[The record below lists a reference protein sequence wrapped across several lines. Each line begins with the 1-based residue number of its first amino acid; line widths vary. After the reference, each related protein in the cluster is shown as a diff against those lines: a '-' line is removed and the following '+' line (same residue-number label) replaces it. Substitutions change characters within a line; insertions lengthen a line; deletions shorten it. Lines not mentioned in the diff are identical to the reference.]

1 MGKSTTS
8 SNNLGIMI
16 KHDYREDFNILKT
29 KLKNNENF
37 AFLRFSDG
45 EGFILYDQYLQLSDQ
60 GYNLNGARGYAYY
73 GKEEYKL
80 FDPEKHSF
88 YRQKLIESLEYV
100 APNYY
105 KGIPMRKSCEA
116 FSGFFDEIV
125 ENAGGDS
132 EYLTFANLWNNA
144 NYSKFIEEIVPI
156 FSDKKI
162 VMVLN
167 ECANITKLPFEVVKD
182 FRVGSNCFI
191 NNYDI
196 IEEIKSY
203 INDNDIK
210 DHVFLVSAAS
220 LSNLIIHQLYEM
232 NDQNTYIDI
241 GSTLNPMMDMT
252 GWTGTR
258 TYLSQYWNS
267 TNDKSQ
273 LKIVDY
279 WT

>member
-1 MGKSTTS
+1 
-8 SNNLGIMI
+8 MI
-16 KHDYREDFNILKT
+16 EHNYSKDFDN
-29 KLKNNENF
+29 LKNKLLNGENF

-45 EGFILYDQYLQLSDQ
+45 EGYILYNQYLELNDR
-60 GYNLNGARGYAYY
+60 GYNLDGSVGYAFY
-73 GKEEYKL
+73 GKEEQKL

-100 APNYY
+100 DDNYY
-105 KGIPMRKSCEA
+105 KGIPMRYDCEA
-116 FSGFFDEIV
+116 CGFIFDELI

-144 NYSKFIEEIVPI
+144 NYPRFVEEIVPI

-167 ECANITKLPFEVVKD
+167 ECANIDKLPFKVEKD
-182 FRVGSNCFI
+182 FRVGTNCFI
-191 NNYDI
+191 NNYDV

-203 INDNDIK
+203 VNNNSIEN
-210 DHVFLVSAAS
+210 HVFLISASS
-220 LSNLIIHQLYEM
+220 LSNLIVHQLYEM
-232 NDQNTYIDI
+232 NKNNTYIDI
-241 GSTLNPMMDMT
+241 GSTLNPLMDMT

-267 TNDKSQ
+267 ESSKNQ
-273 LKIVDY
+273 LELVDT
-279 WT
+279 WV

>member
-1 MGKSTTS
+1 
-8 SNNLGIMI
+8 MI
-16 KHDYREDFNILKT
+16 KHDAIDDFE
-29 KLKNNENF
+29 KLSNKIYSGENF
-37 AFLRFSDG
+37 AYLRFSDG
-45 EGFILYDQYLQLSDQ
+45 EGYVLYNQYLELSNQ
-60 GYNLNGARGYAYY
+60 GYNLNGAKGYAYY
-73 GKEEYKL
+73 GKEEYKV

-105 KGIPMRKSCEA
+105 KGLPMRNQCSC
-116 FSGFFDEIV
+116 FSGYFDEIV

-132 EYLTFANLWNNA
+132 EYLTFSDLFNTI
-144 NYSKFIEEIVPI
+144 NYRKFIEEVIPFLNKRKVLMIV
-156 FSDKKI
+156 
-162 VMVLN
+162 N
-167 ECANITKLPFEVVKD
+167 ECANIEKLPFEVVKD
-182 FRVGSNCFI
+182 FRVGSSCFI

-196 IEEIKSY
+196 IEEIKNY
-203 INDNDIK
+203 INHNDIK

-258 TYLSQYWNS
+258 QYLNQYWNPNGNTS
-267 TNDKSQ
+267 IIDFTPKW
-273 LKIVDY
+273 I
-279 WT
+279 

>member
-1 MGKSTTS
+1 MGVT
-8 SNNLGIMI
+8 MI
-16 KHDYREDFNILKT
+16 KHDYREDFNILKS

-167 ECANITKLPFEVVKD
+167 ECANITKLPFQVIKD

-210 DHVFLVSAAS
+210 DHVFLISAAS
-220 LSNLIIHQLYEM
+220 LSNLIVHQLYEM

-258 TYLSQYWNS
+258 TYLNQYWNS

-273 LKIVDY
+273 LQIVDY